1 MNCLPHV
8 HTYGSALFRKAGNF
22 ISTSLNQCHVPLWK
36 RNFEHVSVKTVDL
49 EFLLTRFRSQ
59 CYSSRK
65 SSSSTK
71 KTSRTK
77 KVDPEQS
84 KVMKNE
90 KDAFFVVR
98 KGDVVG
104 VFKSFADCQTQV
116 GSSICD
122 PPVSVYKGYSLT
134 KETEIYLSSYGLK
147 NACYTIR
154 AADVKEDIFGALM
167 PCPFQ
172 EAASSKGETSHN
184 DATKKRPQDMLQ
196 LEYGVGLGSLGSIA
210 VADLARKHAKLD
222 PHAGA
227 QITSSGHALVPL
239 LVSLWQQS
247 CTLEFDGASK
257 GNPGPAGAGAVLKT
271 NAGNVICKLREGL
284 GIATNNAAEYRALIL
299 GLKHALRK
307 GYTNIHVRGDSKLVC
322 MQLQGLWKVKHEHM
336 SELCEQAMKL
346 KDKFLS
352 FQINHVLRELNGEA
366 DAEANLAVKL
376 AGEKVKSRR
385 SWPKSLIVLAEVF
398 WFVME
403 YIYKTRMR
411 SRILSLFG

>member
-8 HTYGSALFRKAGNF
+8 RAYGSALFRKAGNF
-22 ISTSLNQCHVPLWK
+22 IATTSLNQCHVPLWR
-36 RNFEHVSVKTVDL
+36 RNFEHAGVKTVDL
-49 EFLLTRFRSQ
+49 EFLLTRFRTQ

-65 SSSSTK
+65 SKSSSSTK
-71 KTSRTK
+71 KASRTK
-77 KVDPEQS
+77 KVHPEQPP
-84 KVMKNE
+84 VMENE

-98 KGDVVG
+98 KGDTVG
-104 VFKSFADCQTQV
+104 VFKSFADCQAQV

-134 KETEIYLSSYGLK
+134 KETEIYLSSCGLK
-147 NACYTIR
+147 NALYTIR
-154 AADVKEDIFGALM
+154 AADVKEDLFGALM

-172 EAASSKGETSHN
+172 EPASSKGETSHN

-196 LEYGVGLGSLGSIA
+196 SEYGGLGSLGSIA
-210 VADLARKHAKLD
+210 VADPVRKHFKLD
-222 PHAGA
+222 PHAEA
-227 QITSSGHALVPL
+227 QITSSGH
-239 LVSLWQQS
+239 QS
-247 CTLEFDGASK
+247 CILEFDGASK
-257 GNPGPAGAGAVLKT
+257 GNPGPAGAAAVLKT
-271 NAGNVICKLREGL
+271 DSGNVICKLREGL
-284 GIATNNAAEYRALIL
+284 GIATNNAAEYRAIIL
-299 GLKHALRK
+299 GLKQALRK
-307 GYTNIHVRGDSKLVC
+307 GYTNIRVRGDSKLVC

-336 SELCEQAMKL
+336 SELYEQAMKL

-376 AGEKVKSRR
+376 AGEVKSRR

-398 WFVME
+398 WFVIE
-403 YIYKTRMR
+403 YIYKTQMR